1 MVASS
6 TSPMVWMVSWQR
18 YWYTNR
24 IGERP
29 VRWKSEQFIDLGF
42 RYNKHGSVHLIEK
55 WYYNIQIIRKWNQY
69 TIKLLSISLW
79 FSSLFL
85 LIHSKNKS
93 SDILFPNQ
101 VKEETRNKKRA
112 QTKSHNKMH
121 ARSIRRPLLLACT
134 IFLRPFLSSYCYY
147 IYSYNISELCF
158 SHIAFI
164 F

>member
-1 MVASS
+1 M
-6 TSPMVWMVSWQR
+6 SWQR

-29 VRWKSEQFIDLGF
+29 LRWKSEQWIDPGF
-42 RYNKHGSVHLIEK
+42 RYIKHGSVHLIEK
-55 WYYNIQIIRKWNQY
+55 RDYNIRIIRKWNQY
-69 TIKLLSISLW
+69 TLKLLSTSLW
-79 FSSLFL
+79 FSSSFL
-85 LIHSKNKS
+85 LIHSKKKS
-93 SDILFPNQ
+93 DFLFPNL

-147 IYSYNISELCF
+147 IYSYNICELCF
-158 SHIAFI
+158 SYIAFI